1 MLRTLVVLFACAAC
15 WAQDRDPVRDAVEWT
30 VALRGRMAQMANP
43 VVRTY
48 GTAGLARVVCPVDQA
63 AASSLYRDAI
73 ASLFNVSSSA
83 FGERGTTVLP
93 VASYSGLWKSVIPAA
108 LKCDPG
114 LSAIAENQRARE
126 RIAAERAGAN
136 ATLQRAYGLLSP
148 NMPLDKQDMLDRAA
162 QVGRADQAVEC
173 LENAVKLGYS
183 HWRWMENDSDLDPL
197 RALPRYVKL
206 MEHLKAAYP

>member
-1 MLRTLVVLFACAAC
+1 M
-15 WAQDRDPVRDAVEWT
+15 Q
-30 VALRGRMAQMANP
+30 QMANP

-48 GTAGLARVVCPVDQA
+48 GTSSLARVVCPVDQS

-73 ASLFNVSSSA
+73 AGLFNVSSGA

-114 LSAIAENQRARE
+114 LAAVAENQRARE

-136 ATLQRAYGLLSP
+136 ATLQ
-148 NMPLDKQDMLDRAA
+148 
-162 QVGRADQAVEC
+162 
-173 LENAVKLGYS
+173 
-183 HWRWMENDSDLDPL
+183 
-197 RALPRYVKL
+197 
-206 MEHLKAAYP
+206 